1 LEPYGTQT
9 NFYRIKN
16 KQSNRYIGKAIN
28 WSQVQLSSEQGEHYF
43 KFYNYSST
51 SSDSDSQAIQMQYQ
65 GQGGSNER
73 TCLNDTYSDDNLYGG
88 LLDAEDGGTKFVF
101 YCIGSS
107 GSNSGSSSDTGLNKI
122 QPIDLR
128 TINKE
133 TARPEDVRGIKRNDF
148 INALVTVTYNETF
161 GQFEFE
167 VEDWNQAGGDIT
179 FN

>member
-1 LEPYGTQT
+1 
-9 NFYRIKN
+9 
-16 KQSNRYIGKAIN
+16 
-28 WSQVQLSSEQGEHYF
+28 
-43 KFYNYSST
+43 
-51 SSDSDSQAIQMQYQ
+51 MQYK
-65 GQGGSNER
+65 G
-73 TCLNDTYSDDNLYGG
+73 LNGENYLSDLSWAYIRGREVDK
-88 LLDAEDGGTKFVF
+88 DGNNCVF
-101 YCIGSS
+101 YCVE

-122 QPIDLR
+122 QTIDLR

-161 GQFEFE
+161 GRFEFE